1 MKLDKKW
8 TYPLQ
13 WPNGSRRHSRVS
25 PAYLRRIDR
34 GLSPGQ
40 FLHYEIPRKLKSDH
54 PFILCFQD
62 KIRLLQEDLESERE
76 FRQRIERE
84 KSDLSVQVI
93 QLSERLEE
101 AEGGAESQFE
111 VNRRRDT
118 ELNKLRKLLE
128 DVHFESEETANLLR
142 KKHQEIVVDF
152 QDQIDQLSKAKG
164 RAEKEKAKFQQE
176 VYELLAQVESVT
188 KEKLISIKQVEKL
201 EVHIQEI
208 SVRIEE
214 LNRTIVDITSH
225 KTRLSQ
231 ENLELTKEVQD
242 LKQHLEN
249 STYLKSQLAGQLEDA
264 RRRLEDDERRRSSL
278 EANLH
283 QVEIELESVR
293 VQLEE
298 ESEARLDLE
307 RQLSRANG
315 EVTVYRSKY
324 ETEAAARIEE
334 VEEIRRKYTVRLQ
347 EQEEQIETLLVKVN
361 NLEKQKSRL
370 QSEVEVLIID
380 LEKANNTARE
390 LQKRVEHLE
399 KINIDIKTRL
409 DETILLY
416 ENSQRDVRNKQTEIQ
431 RITHELDKT
440 REQKE
445 SLTRENK
452 KLSDDLH
459 DAKNQISDLTRRLHE
474 LELELRR
481 LENEREELTAAYK
494 EAEAFCFVCA
504 CSKQT
509 SIEIEQLNSR
519 VVEAETRLKTEV
531 TRIKKK
537 LHIQITELEM
547 SLDVANKNNI
557 ELQKTIKKQSL
568 TLTELQAHYDE
579 VQRQLQVTLDQY
591 GIAQRRLQS
600 LTAEVEEIRGNYEQA
615 LRIKKSVEIQLE
627 ESVSRINELTVIN
640 VNLSSSKSKIE
651 QELSVLA
658 SDYDEVTRELRVSD
672 ERFQRVQVELKHT
685 VEVLHEEQERIVK
698 IDAIKKSLEIE
709 VKNLSV
715 RLEEVEAN
723 AIVGGKRIISKL
735 EARIRDIELELD
747 EEKRRHAE
755 TLKILRKKERSY
767 KEIIIQ
773 SEEDRQN
780 ISLLQETLDKVNQ
793 KEGMSQQSVTR
804 SRRFQRELEA
814 AEDRADTAES
824 NLHLIRAKHRTFVTT
839 STVPGSQVYLVQET
853 QRHTTTTSEGEILG
867 LRDTPSVFTSD
878 IDKGYNLI
886 SFSLYHYENVSE
898 LPLNQK
904 PSSSLGIEPYREVV
918 LHVSDSLLTSSDII
932 NTKSRYQA
940 VAIDFIQCQM

>member
-1 MKLDKKW
+1 MGR
-8 TYPLQ
+8 
-13 WPNGSRRHSRVS
+13 NGCESWLG
-25 PAYLRRIDR
+25 ALR
-34 GLSPGQ
+34 
-40 FLHYEIPRKLKSDH
+40 
-54 PFILCFQD
+54 
-62 KIRLLQEDLESERE
+62 
-76 FRQRIERE
+76 
-84 KSDLSVQVI
+84 
-93 QLSERLEE
+93 
-101 AEGGAESQFE
+101 
-111 VNRRRDT
+111 
-118 ELNKLRKLLE
+118 
-128 DVHFESEETANLLR
+128 
-142 KKHQEIVVDF
+142 
-152 QDQIDQLSKAKG
+152 
-164 RAEKEKAKFQQE
+164 
-176 VYELLAQVESVT
+176 
-188 KEKLISIKQVEKL
+188 LISIKQVEKL

-370 QSEVEVLIID
+370 QSEVEVFIID

-494 EAEAFCFVCA
+494 EAEADYVPTMLLPCYERHGTVGAQSCKVKASKGWQKPPTRLYEDNYGFGINFYQPMIDYLDAKEEKRTPKEYPHLPWSDERGLERYSSKKLVKA
-504 CSKQT
+504 YSEKDLRRLAEARTKVDHGANTLTKQKTNLSLTETASAVSAIKRKGSTKGEVRVKKMSEEVFDDNVEQLAGALRSAKAYAIGKSAKAIESHLLAESLRNLSSNTEVDIRSFQRRAEVKQT

-568 TLTELQAHYDE
+568 TLTVIAHCPVHSQELQAHYDE

-793 KEGMSQQSVTR
+793 KVNIYKRQLQETVTYPGPELEEGMSQQSVTR

-853 QRHTTTTSEGEILG
+853 QRHTTTTSEG
-867 LRDTPSVFTSD
+867 
-878 IDKGYNLI
+878 Y
-886 SFSLYHYENVSE
+886 
-898 LPLNQK
+898 
-904 PSSSLGIEPYREVV
+904 
-918 LHVSDSLLTSSDII
+918 
-932 NTKSRYQA
+932 
-940 VAIDFIQCQM
+940 